1 MDKYHIQMIA
11 QATLM
16 ILPEKSLCLW
26 HERCN
31 YTVKGLVAVKLI
43 LLPQIT
49 CETQEESEARTGHH
63 SQSCEPFCERKI
75 LARILEIVQNNWG

>member
-1 MDKYHIQMIA
+1 MQIIA

-16 ILPEKSLCLW
+16 IVPEKKSLCLW

-31 YTVKGLVAVKLI
+31 YTVKRLVAVRLI
-43 LLPQIT
+43 LLPQVT

-75 LARILEIVQNNWG
+75 LARIIEIVQK